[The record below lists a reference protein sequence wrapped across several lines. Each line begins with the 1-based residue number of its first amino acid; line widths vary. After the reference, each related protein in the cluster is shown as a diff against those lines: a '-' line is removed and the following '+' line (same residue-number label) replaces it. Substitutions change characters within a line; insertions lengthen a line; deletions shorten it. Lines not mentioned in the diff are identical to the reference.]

1 MAKRLVILGF
11 LFAGAVASVWFA
23 LSQRPHYQ
31 RLRPVLDRAV
41 TETSYQKQIL
51 PMMKQYCWDCHGDD
65 ARKGEISFNSHTNVS
80 AMLADRHTWEQVMQ
94 VVKDGDMPPKKKKSQ
109 PTDQERVQLV
119 AWLDKT
125 LYPIDPKN
133 PDPGR
138 VTLRRLNRAEYN
150 NTVRDLLGVD
160 FHPADDFPSDDV
172 GYGFDNIGDVLSLP
186 PMLLEKYVRAA
197 EQIMDEAIVT
207 GPRQPKTKHYSPAQI
222 AGHGGGG
229 ALATLASNGEMGFDF
244 DASQNGDYIFR
255 AKGYQDRAG
264 DEAAKM
270 AFRVDQKEVKVFDV
284 EASSQGKAR
293 EYEQRLHLD
302 QGKHHLA
309 MAFLNDFYSERT
321 VMEKD
326 DKGKSHPKKRIADR
340 NLHVLY
346 AEVDGVYTSEPPP
359 LTEAHKRIFYKKPGP
374 GNERAVAGEI
384 IGRFAAK
391 AFRRPVEKQEVERLV
406 GLYGKTRAGGLSF
419 EESVKQALTAVIVSP
434 NFLFREEIQ
443 PDPNDPQAVHPIG
456 EYALASR
463 LSYFLWS
470 SMPDAELLELARKKH
485 LRRDINQQIQ
495 RMLQDP
501 KAQALVDNFA
511 GQWLQLRLLTVVN
524 PDHEK
529 FKDFDEDLRHS
540 MRRETEMLFEFIF
553 RHDRPVT
560 ELLTADYTFV
570 NGRLARHYGM
580 PDVSG
585 EDFVKVSLVGSPR
598 RGLLSQGSFLTLTSN
613 PTRTSPVKRGKWVL
627 DNLLATPPPPP
638 PPGVPE
644 LEKHELKGTLR
655 QRMEQHRENPMCAS
669 CHARMDPIGFAFEH
683 FDGIGKFRETDDGA
697 TIEPAGELNTGEK
710 FSDHQTIIEVL
721 AKNRRA
727 DFLRCLAEKMLTYSL
742 GRGLEYYDRPAVE
755 HIIQQTEKEGLQFSA
770 LIRNVVASVPFELR
784 RGDGD
789 PTQLRADA
797 R

>member
-11 LFAGAVASVWFA
+11 LFAAAVASVWFA
-23 LSQRPHYQ
+23 VSQRPQYQ

-41 TETSYQKQIL
+41 TEASYQKQIL

-65 ARKGEISFNSHTNVS
+65 AHKGEINFDSQTNVV
-80 AMLADRHTWEQVMQ
+80 ALLADRHTWEQVMQ

-109 PTDQERVQLV
+109 PTDQERTQLV
-119 AWLDKT
+119 SWLDKT

-207 GPRQPKTKHYSPAQI
+207 GPRQPKIKRYSPAQI
-222 AGHGGGG
+222 LGHGGGG

-244 DASQNGDYIFR
+244 EASQNGDYIFR
-255 AKGYQDRAG
+255 ARSYQDRAG

-270 AFRVDQKEVKVFDV
+270 AFRIDQKEVKVFDV
-284 EASSQGKAR
+284 EASNQGKAR
-293 EYEQRLHLD
+293 DYEQRLHLD
-302 QGKHHLA
+302 RGKHHFA
-309 MAFLNDFYSERT
+309 MAFLNDYYSEKT

-326 DKGKSHPKKRIADR
+326 EKGKSRPKKRIADR

-359 LTEAHKRIFYKKPGP
+359 LTEAHKRIFFKKPSP
-374 GNERAVAGEI
+374 TNERAVAGEI
-384 IGRFAAK
+384 IGRFASK
-391 AFRRPVEKQEVERLV
+391 AFRRPVQKEEVERLV
-406 GLYGKTRAGGLSF
+406 GLYGRTRSGGASF
-419 EESVKQALTAVIVSP
+419 EEAIKQALTATIVSP

-470 SMPDAELLELARKKH
+470 SMPDDELLELARKKH

-501 KAQALVDNFA
+501 KARALVDNFA

-529 FKDFDEDLRHS
+529 FKDFDEDLRNS
-540 MRRETEMLFEFIF
+540 MRRETEMLFEYVF
-553 RHDRPVT
+553 RNDRPVT

-570 NGRLARHYGM
+570 NTRLAKHYGM
-580 PDVSG
+580 ADVVG
-585 EDFVKVSLVGSPR
+585 DDFIKVTLVGTPR
-598 RGLLSQGSFLTLTSN
+598 RGLLTQGSFLTLTSN

-627 DNLLATPPPPP
+627 DNLLGTPPPPP

-644 LEKHELKGTLR
+644 LEKHELKGSLR
-655 QRMEQHRENPMCAS
+655 QRMEQHRENAMCAS

-683 FDGIGKFRETDDGA
+683 FDGIGKFRDTDDGA
-697 TIEPAGELNTGEK
+697 AIEPAGKLSSGET
-710 FSDHQTIIEVL
+710 FNDHQSMIDVL
-721 AKNRRA
+721 VKDRRA
-727 DFLRCLAEKMLTYSL
+727 DFLRCLTEKMLTYSL

-755 HIIQQTEKEGLQFSA
+755 RIIQQTEKDGLKFSA